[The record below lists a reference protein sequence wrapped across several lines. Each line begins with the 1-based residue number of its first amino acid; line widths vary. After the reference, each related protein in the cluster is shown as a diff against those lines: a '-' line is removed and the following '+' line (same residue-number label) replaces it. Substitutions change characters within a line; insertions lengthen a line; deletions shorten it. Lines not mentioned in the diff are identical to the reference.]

1 VDLGPCSSI
10 QGGFHHTIA
19 LTRSDCDSNGVN
31 DYAEIADHDCNA
43 NGIHDCNDSLTGSIE
58 DCNNNGLGDSCE
70 KQLQVL
76 ASSGQVGPIGALT
89 PRVFTVSSAVE
100 ALEPD
105 VVTIRIRARGD
116 FSGGLEYIRVRI
128 GGTFD
133 RNALGGTVD
142 CGAGTP
148 WQEFT
153 MSATTFNQSFEPDG
167 SLRVRLDPSTA
178 VDSNLCPEGTWVEV
192 QLSDLGARSTDCNLN
207 GVMDTCEIADGL
219 TVDSNHN
226 GVPDT
231 CEIPFTA
238 CPGDF
243 DGNGIV
249 NGADLGAL
257 LGSWGPVT
265 AGIPVDLSNDGMVNG
280 ADLGILLGAWGPCA
294 S

>member
-1 VDLGPCSSI
+1 VDLGQCSSI
-10 QGGFHHTIA
+10 QGGGIHTIA
-19 LTRSDCDSNGVN
+19 LTRRDCDSNGVN
-31 DYAEIADHDCNA
+31 DYAEIASHDCNA

-76 ASSGQVGPIGALT
+76 AASGQVGPIGALT
-89 PRVFTVSSAVE
+89 PRVFTVSNAVE
-100 ALEPD
+100 AVD
-105 VVTIRIRARGD
+105 AVTIRIRARGD

-128 GGTFD
+128 GSTFD
-133 RNALGGTVD
+133 RNTLGGTVD

-148 WQEFT
+148 WQELT

-192 QLSDLGARSTDCNLN
+192 QVSYLGARSTDCNLN

-219 TVDSNHN
+219 TVDINNN

-231 CEIPFTA
+231 CEIPLTA

-243 DGNGIV
+243 DSNNTVSGSDLGTLLGAWGPCPPGALGDMDSNGVI

-257 LGSWGPVT
+257 LG
-265 AGIPVDLSNDGMVNG
+265 
-280 ADLGILLGAWGPCA
+280 AWGPCDT
-294 S
+294 